1 MAPQAVFTCPTPR
14 EALVRFGGEWKIS
27 GGMPENRADVIA
39 AFREPSFDKVVFDA
53 RDVGGWDSCFIAFLV
68 RLTEMCRKKGVV
80 CRFEHMPDGAQRL
93 IDLAFAVP
101 PREGAARKS
110 SFVPLLDR
118 IGEKTIA
125 AWNAVSNAKDF
136 CLEALASLGRFF
148 RKEAVLRKAD
158 LAAAFQEVSFD
169 ALGIVSLIC
178 FMVGLIFAFVGAI
191 QLKVFGAQ
199 IYVASLVA
207 IAMTRV
213 MGAIMAGII
222 MAGRTGSSYAAVLG
236 SMQVNEEVDALET
249 MGIHSF
255 DFLVLPRLL
264 ALSLMMPLMTVYA
277 DLTGILGGA
286 FVGIFMLDLSPQ
298 EYFRMTVNVLNM
310 RNILVGI
317 VHGTVFGVIIALCG
331 CYRGIRCGR
340 SASSVGEAT
349 TAAVVTSIVGIILAT
364 AVITFICD
372 LIKV

>member
-1 MAPQAVFTCPTPR
+1 MAPQAVFLLSPSRT
-14 EALVRFGGEWKIS
+14 AAVRFKGEWKIS
-27 GGMPENRADVIA
+27 KGMPENREELIA
-39 AFREPSFDKVVFDA
+39 AFEQPAFDTVSFDAGEVE
-53 RDVGGWDSCFIAFLV
+53 GWDSCFVAFLV
-68 RLTEMCRKKGVV
+68 RLAGLCRKNNISCK
-80 CRFEHMPDGAQRL
+80 FENMPDGVQKL

-101 PREGAARKS
+101 PRKNGSRQVP
-110 SFVPLLDR
+110 FVPMLNR
-118 IGEKTIA
+118 IGERTLEIWEA
-125 AWNAVSNAKDF
+125 CVSALEFCVQAVRSI
-136 CLEALASLGRFF
+136 GRFI
-148 RKEAVLRKAD
+148 RKDAVLRRAD
-158 LAAAFQEVSFD
+158 LEAAFQEVSFD

-191 QLKVFGAQ
+191 QLKMFGAQ

-222 MAGRTGSSYAAVLG
+222 MAGRTGASYAAVLG
-236 SMQVNEEVDALET
+236 SMQVNEEIDALET
-249 MGIHSF
+249 MGIYPF

-264 ALSLMMPLMTVYA
+264 ALSLIMPLMTVYA

-286 FVGIFMLDLSPQ
+286 FVGVFMLDLSPQ
-298 EYFRMTVNVLNM
+298 EYFQMTLKVLNM

-317 VHGTVFGVIIALCG
+317 VHGTAFGIIIALCG

-364 AVITFICD
+364 AVITFICN
-372 LIKV
+372 LLKV

>member
-1 MAPQAVFTCPTPR
+1 MAPQAVFLLPTPR
-14 EALVRFGGEWKIS
+14 AAVVRFKGEWKIS
-27 GGMPENRADVIA
+27 GGMPENREELIA
-39 AFREPSFDKVVFDA
+39 AFETPAFDAVSFDAAEVE
-53 RDVGGWDSCFIAFLV
+53 GWDSCFIAFLV
-68 RLTEMCRKKGVV
+68 RLAELCKKKSIP
-80 CRFEHMPDGAQRL
+80 CTFENMPDGVQRL

-101 PREGAARKS
+101 PRKGAAKYAP
-110 SFVPLLDR
+110 FVPMLNR
-118 IGEKTIA
+118 IGERAIGVWKAVESA
-125 AWNAVSNAKDF
+125 AEF
-136 CLEALASLGRFF
+136 CNEAFHSFRRFF
-148 RKEAVLRKAD
+148 RKEAVFRKAD
-158 LAAAFQEVSFD
+158 LLAAFQEVSFD

-191 QLKVFGAQ
+191 QLKMFGAQ

-222 MAGRTGSSYAAVLG
+222 MAGRTGASYAAVLG

-249 MGIHSF
+249 MGIHPF

-264 ALSLMMPLMTVYA
+264 ALSLIMPLMTVYA
-277 DLTGILGGA
+277 DVTGILGGA

-298 EYFRMTVNVLNM
+298 EYFQMTLKVLNM

-317 VHGTVFGVIIALCG
+317 VHGTAFGIIIALCG

-364 AVITFICD
+364 AVITFICN
-372 LIKV
+372 LLKV

>member
-1 MAPQAVFTCPTPR
+1 MAPQAVFICPSPR
-14 EALVRFGGEWKIS
+14 AALVRFSGEWKLD
-27 GGMPENRADVIA
+27 GGMPENRADIIA
-39 AFREPSFDKVVFDA
+39 AFLEPSFESVVFDA
-53 RDVGGWDSCFIAFLV
+53 GEVEGWDSCFIAFLV
-68 RLTEMCRKKGVV
+68 RLTEICRKKSIP
-80 CRFEHMPDGAQRL
+80 CRFERMPNGAQRL

-101 PREGAARKS
+101 PRKGAERKTA
-110 SFVPLLDR
+110 FVPLLDR
-118 IGEKTIA
+118 IGEK
-125 AWNAVSNAKDF
+125 
-136 CLEALASLGRFF
+136 ALASWRAFANARDFCAQTAASLRRFF
-148 RKEAVLRKAD
+148 RKEAVLRRAD
-158 LAAAFQEVSFD
+158 LTAAFQEVSFD

-199 IYVASLVA
+199 IYVAGLVA

-264 ALSLMMPLMTVYA
+264 ALSVMMPLMTVYA

-298 EYFRMTVNVLNM
+298 EYFRMTLDVLNM

-317 VHGTVFGVIIALCG
+317 VHGTAFGVIIALCG

-364 AVITFICD
+364 AFLTFICD